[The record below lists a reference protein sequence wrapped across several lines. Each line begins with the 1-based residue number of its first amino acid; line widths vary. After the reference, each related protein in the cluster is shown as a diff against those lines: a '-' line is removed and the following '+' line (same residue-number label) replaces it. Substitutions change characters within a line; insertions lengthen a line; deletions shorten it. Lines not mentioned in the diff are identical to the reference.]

1 MDKTK
6 SVAGTVFQ
14 ISDKFMAILGAN
26 RLIYHVDYSKKHLVR
41 FKNKTVTL
49 GQIVWV
55 TVKAESMDHEVIDLH
70 YEEEAKIL
78 HLVENKEA
86 IAV

>member
-14 ISDKFMAILGAN
+14 LSDKHMAILGSDH
-26 RLIYHVDYSKKHLVR
+26 LIYHVDYSKKHLVR
-41 FKNKTVTL
+41 FKNKTVEL
-49 GQIVWV
+49 GQVVWV

-70 YEEEAKIL
+70 YETDSQVL
-78 HLVENKEA
+78 HLVQKES